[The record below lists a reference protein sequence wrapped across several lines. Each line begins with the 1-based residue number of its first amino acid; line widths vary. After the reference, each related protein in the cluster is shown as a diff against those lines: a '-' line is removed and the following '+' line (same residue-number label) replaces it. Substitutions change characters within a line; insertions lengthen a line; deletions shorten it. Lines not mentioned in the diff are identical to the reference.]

1 MSVATLGSA
10 HISGLNAEPITVEVD
25 VSSGLYSFSIVG
37 LPDKA
42 IDESKDRIIAALK
55 NSGLRNP
62 KTENHKVTVSLLPAQ
77 IKKEG
82 SYFDIPILLTYLVAS
97 KQLSLPK
104 DQKELA
110 WFVGELSLTG
120 EILPMNG
127 ILSIAECAKKHN
139 IKSLYVPSANREE
152 AALVEGLRVYPC
164 KSVQE
169 LVLHLGGTIDGVVDV
184 VEIVPTPHTEL
195 TYIHPSTYLDFKDVK
210 GQETAKRALEIAA
223 AGGHNIALYG
233 PPGTGKTMLARAFT
247 GILPSLTKDEALEV
261 TRIHSVANAKTSLI
275 THPPFRSPHHT
286 SSYVSLVGGGTTPK
300 PGEVTLA
307 HHGVLFMDEFPEF
320 DKKVIESLREPL
332 EEGSISVARAKGT
345 YLFPASCTLVA
356 SMNPC
361 PCGYMGSKLKRCVC
375 KPSDIDRY
383 ARKLS
388 GPIMD
393 RIDIWVPV
401 QHIDYGT
408 LAAKHESEESE
419 NVRERVRVAREFAR
433 KRFED
438 NGDTHITK
446 NKNMKAKDLAKH
458 VTLSDATLALM
469 KKLSTTYSLSPRA
482 YHRVLRLA
490 RTIADL
496 KQSPNITDADI
507 LEAFQYRPKLYQDR
521 V

>member
-1 MSVATLGSA
+1 MSVAKVGSA
-10 HISGLNAEPITVEVD
+10 HIVGLDAEPITVEVD
-25 VSSGLYSFSIVG
+25 VSSGLYSFAIVG

-62 KTENHKVTVSLLPAQ
+62 KTENHKVTVSLTPAH

-82 SYFDIPILLTYLVAS
+82 SYFDVPIALSYLNAS

-104 DQKELA
+104 DIG

-120 EILPMNG
+120 EILPMSG

-139 IKSLYVPSANREE
+139 ISSLYVPQSNAAE
-152 AALVEGLRVYPC
+152 AALVEGINIYPC
-164 KSVQE
+164 TTLQD
-169 LVLHLGGTIDGVVDV
+169 LFLHLGGTIDGITKLIQLD
-184 VEIVPTPHTEL
+184 ILPHTKL
-195 TYIHPSTYLDFKDVK
+195 TYSTSESFLDFKDVK

-247 GILPSLTKDEALEV
+247 GILPHLSHDEALEV
-261 TRIHSVANAKTSLI
+261 TRIHSVASPKTSIL
-275 THPPFRSPHHT
+275 TNPPFRSPHHT
-286 SSYVSLVGGGTTPK
+286 SSYVSLVGGGATPR

-307 HHGVLFMDEFPEF
+307 HHGVLFLDEFPEF
-320 DKKVIESLREPL
+320 DKKVIEALREPL
-332 EEGSISVARAKGT
+332 EEGNISVARAKGT
-345 YLFPASCTLVA
+345 YTFPASCTLVA

-361 PCGYMGSKLKRCVC
+361 PCGYMGSKLKRCIC

-393 RIDIWVPV
+393 RIDMWVPV
-401 QHIDYGT
+401 QHIDYDT
-408 LAAKHESEESE
+408 LSQSQEGETSATVRKRVQDARDFAK
-419 NVRERVRVAREFAR
+419 
-433 KRFED
+433 KRFEAKG
-438 NGDTHITK
+438 NTSLTK
-446 NKNMKAKDLAKH
+446 NKDMKAKDIAKH
-458 VTLSDATLALM
+458 VSLNDTTLTLM
-469 KKLSTTYSLSPRA
+469 KKLSTAYTLSPRA

-496 KQSPNITDADI
+496 KQQQEISEADI

>member
-1 MSVATLGSA
+1 MSVASLFSA
-10 HISGLNAEPITVEVD
+10 HIVGLHAEPITVEVD
-25 VSSGLYSFSIVG
+25 ISQGLYSFSIVG

-55 NSGLRNP
+55 NTGLKNP
-62 KTENHKVTVSLLPAQ
+62 KTENHKVTVSLTPAH

-82 SYFDIPILLTYLVAS
+82 SHFDVPIALTYLIAS
-97 KQLSLPK
+97 KQLSIPK
-104 DQKELA
+104 ECG

-120 EILPMNG
+120 DILPMNG
-127 ILSIAECAKKHN
+127 VLSVAECAKKAGVR
-139 IKSLYVPSANREE
+139 SLYVPFDNKEE
-152 AALVEGLRVYPC
+152 AALIDGLVVYGC
-164 KSVQE
+164 KT
-169 LVLHLGGTIDGVVDV
+169 LKDIVLHFGGTIDTVSILE
-184 VEIVPTPHTEL
+184 EITPTKPTPISYTR
-195 TYIHPSTYLDFKDVK
+195 PDSFLDFKDVR

-247 GILPSLTKDEALEV
+247 GILPPLTHDEALEV
-261 TRIHSVANAKTSLI
+261 TRIHSVAQTKTSII

-286 SSYVSLVGGGTTPK
+286 SSYVSLVGGGANPR

-307 HHGVLFMDEFPEF
+307 HHGVLFVDEFPEF
-320 DKKVIESLREPL
+320 EKRAIESLREPL
-332 EEGSISVARAKGT
+332 EEGSITVSRAKGT
-345 YLFPASCTLVA
+345 FIFPASCTLVA

-401 QHIDYGT
+401 QHIDYDT
-408 LAAKHESEESE
+408 LSH
-419 NVRERVRVAREFAR
+419 ARIGEKSDEVR
-433 KRFED
+433 KRVLNARNFAIQRFR
-438 NGDTHITK
+438 NGGNNLLTK
-446 NKNMKAKDLAKH
+446 NKDMKAKDISAHIILND
-458 VTLSDATLALM
+458 TSLALM
-469 KKLSTTYSLSPRA
+469 KKLATTYTLSPRA

-496 KQSPNITDADI
+496 RQAKDVADVDI

-521 V
+521 L

>member
-1 MSVATLGSA
+1 MSVASFKSA
-10 HISGLNAEPITVEVD
+10 HIIGLHAEPVTVEVD
-25 VSSGLYSFSIVG
+25 VSNGLYSFTIVG

-42 IDESKDRIIAALK
+42 IDESKDRINAAIK
-55 NSGLRNP
+55 NSGLKNP
-62 KTENHKVTVSLLPAQ
+62 KTENHKVTVSLTPAH

-82 SYFDIPILLTYLVAS
+82 SHFDIPTTITYLVAS
-97 KQLSLPK
+97 KQLSIPK
-104 DQKELA
+104 DIG

-120 EILPMNG
+120 EILPMMG
-127 ILSIAECAKKHN
+127 VLSIAECAKKN
-139 IKSLYVPSANREE
+139 NAKALYVPEANVEE
-152 AALVEGLRVYPC
+152 AALVEGLTVYGC
-164 KSVQE
+164 KNLQD
-169 LVLHLGGTIDGVVDV
+169 LILHLGGTIDGV
-184 VEIVPTPHTEL
+184 EKIISFVPQPHTEII
-195 TYIHPSTYLDFKDVK
+195 YKRPDSFLDFKDIR

-233 PPGTGKTMLARAFT
+233 PPGTGKTMLARAYT
-247 GILPSLTKDEALEV
+247 SILPPLTQSEAIEV
-261 TRIHSVANAKTSLI
+261 TRIHSVAHTKTSLI
-275 THPPFRSPHHT
+275 THPTFRSPHHT
-286 SSYVSLVGGGTTPK
+286 SSYVSLVGGGTNPR

-307 HHGVLFMDEFPEF
+307 HHGVLFLDEFPEF

-332 EEGSISVARAKGT
+332 EEGVITVSRAKGT
-345 YLFPASCTLVA
+345 YSFPASCTLVA

-401 QHIDYGT
+401 QHIDYDT
-408 LAAKHESEESE
+408 LSHARIGEESE
-419 NVRERVRVAREFAR
+419 SVRGRIIKARNFARERFTKAG
-433 KRFED
+433 D
-438 NGDTHITK
+438 NHITK
-446 NKNMKAKDLAKH
+446 NKDMKAKDISKH
-458 VTLSDATLALM
+458 IKLSDASLELM
-469 KKLSTTYSLSPRA
+469 KKMATAYTLSPRA

-496 KQSPNITDADI
+496 RQADTISDSDI

-521 V
+521 L